1 MGQAFH
7 GVLGSD
13 SAAAEIESRSLTKR
27 IGSFERIDTTRL
39 SGEAA
44 AFLAENQKG
53 LRMHTIVLSFQ
64 SKGEHFHS
72 FTLFL

>member
-1 MGQAFH
+1 MGQTME
-7 GVLGSD
+7 GLRGSD
-13 SAAAEIESRSLTKR
+13 ILSIDNGNSLEKKR

-53 LRMHTIVLSFQ
+53 LRMHRIMLTFRS
-64 SKGEHFHS
+64 SGECM
-72 FTLFL
+72 